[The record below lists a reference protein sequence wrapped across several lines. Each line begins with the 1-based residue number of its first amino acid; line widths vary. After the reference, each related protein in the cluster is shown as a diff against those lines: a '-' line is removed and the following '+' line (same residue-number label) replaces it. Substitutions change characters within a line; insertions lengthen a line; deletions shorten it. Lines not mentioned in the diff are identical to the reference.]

1 MCIVIDANTLSCVF
15 NDSDRSHPE
24 FIPVH
29 DWIIKGKGE
38 MAIGGSKY
46 DSELEAVRSL
56 TKLIVELSRANK
68 LRNVDSEL
76 VDSKEKE
83 LMDKVIHRDFDDP
96 HIVAIVIV
104 GRLHL
109 ICTKE
114 KRAIPF
120 LTRNDFYP
128 RRGVPQI
135 YSSSA
140 NTDLLA
146 NNKYCRKCKITCIKT
161 TKDISSHLESMKEKI
176 TKKKKH

>member
-15 NDSDRSHPE
+15 NNWDRSHPE

-29 DWIIKGKGE
+29 DWIIKGKGK

-46 DSELEAVRSL
+46 DSELEEIKNL
-56 TKLIVELSRANK
+56 TKLIAELTRANK
-68 LRNVDSEL
+68 VRNVDSEL

-83 LMDKVIHRDFDDP
+83 LMDKITHRDFDDA

-104 GRLHL
+104 AEIHL

-128 RRGVPQI
+128 RHGVPQI

-140 NTDLLA
+140 NTDLLTNINTA
-146 NNKYCRKCKITCIKT
+146 GSAK
-161 TKDISSHLESMKEKI
+161 
-176 TKKKKH
+176 